1 MKFAVI
7 EYETKTNKIWRHRDE
22 HPNYLCNPQTEIDPT
37 SYGCYASALC
47 GEYIPL
53 KGLIMGSLEKP
64 PSFFQEAKFR
74 LQKKQVIKSN
84 YSLDYLKKFDV
95 ILVLSHITENA
106 AMASFA
112 EYFKKIFPEKILL
125 CSSPYPFGRL
135 REAWREKTWYK
146 NYLRLIDACDIFI
159 NVHRQA
165 NDYQQLMTKTPV
177 VYIPQPYPY
186 EFAKN
191 FFKKRGKKEKIIFCA
206 GDTNRPDNL
215 GSQVAAKEIQKKNP
229 QYKILVTEMPGFNT
243 EPLKNTNFKTV
254 PFYPWREQLEKLS
267 NYYMVI
273 NLDTWFTRGR
283 VQVDCAACGTP
294 SLGINADGQIELYPD
309 LTCADAKDIKKI
321 ISLGNRLIADGQFY
335 DEIQNKA
342 IKRLAE
348 YSYKKTAERIRNLI
362 QLLKENRIKE
372 FKEQNWQNQ

>member
-7 EYETKTNKIWRHRDE
+7 EYETKTNKIWRHTNER
-22 HPNYLCNPQTEIDPT
+22 PNYLCDPQNEIDPT
-37 SYGCYASALC
+37 SYGCYASALK
-47 GEYIPL
+47 GEYISL
-53 KGLIMGSLEKP
+53 KGLIMESLENP

-74 LQKKQVIKSN
+74 LRKKQGIKLN

-95 ILVLSHITENA
+95 VLALSHITENA
-106 AMASFA
+106 VMTSFA
-112 EYFKKIFPEKILL
+112 EYFKETFPEKILL
-125 CSSPYPFGRL
+125 GSSPYPFGRL

-186 EFAKN
+186 EFAKR
-191 FFKKRGKKEKIIFCA
+191 FFKKRGEKEKIIFCA

-215 GSQVAAKEIQKKNP
+215 GSQIVAKEIQKKHP
-229 QYKILVTEMPGFNT
+229 RYKIVLTEMPNFNI
-243 EPLKNTNFKTV
+243 EPLKKANFEAV
-254 PFYPWREQLEKLS
+254 PFYPWQKQLELLS
-267 NYYMVI
+267 KYYLVI
-273 NLDTWFTRGR
+273 NLDIWFTRGR

-321 ISLGNRLIADGQFY
+321 IALGDRLIEDSQFY
-335 DEIQNKA
+335 DEMQNKA

-348 YSYKKTAERIRNLI
+348 YSYKKTAGRIENLI
-362 QLLKENRIKE
+362 QLCKENRIKE